1 LENPSYLCVL
11 MLKREHI
18 DYWIQQSN
26 DDWEAVSALFKNKKN
41 SQALFFAH
49 LVIEKLCKAI
59 WIRDNESN
67 FPPRT
72 HNLNYLLSQT
82 TIEMSDSHGELLLTL
97 NRFQLE
103 GRYPEYISKI
113 HKICTDSFTAELIN
127 NVNEMRLWLIRQL
140 Q

>member
-1 LENPSYLCVL
+1 ME
-11 MLKREHI
+11 KQDHI
-18 DYWIQQSN
+18 QYWIQQSS
-26 DDWEAVSALFKNKKN
+26 DDWEAVNTLLLGKKN
-41 SQALFFAH
+41 LQALFFAH

-82 TIEMSDSHGELLLTL
+82 TVVLNEQDGELLLTL

-103 GRYPEYISKI
+103 GRYPEYISQVQR
-113 HKICTDSFTAELIN
+113 HCNDSLTSDLIN
-127 NVNEMRLWLIRQL
+127 KINEIRLWLASQM